1 MNCIPTNRANTIAE
15 IDMLLLMHIEGVTIY
30 KTTLLYRPH
39 CYRSTFPVCCFR
51 RLATHG
57 GHGPLTLSG

>member
-1 MNCIPTNRANTIAE
+1 MNFIPTDRVNTIAE
-15 IDMLLLMHIEGVTIY
+15 IEMLLMHIEGVTIY
-30 KTTLLYRPH
+30 KTTPLYRRH
-39 CYRSTFPVCCFR
+39 CYCATFPVSCFR